1 MSDEV
6 VVDGEIE
13 LETTTDGE
21 TELETVIDGDPN
33 VAIIRSYTVIDSEL
47 SETSTNPVQNK
58 VITQALNN
66 TLTMLDI
73 SVVGEK
79 LIIKKGE

>member
-1 MSDEV
+1 MDEIV
-6 VVDGEIE
+6 VEGEIG
-13 LETTTDGE
+13 LENT
-21 TELETVIDGDPN
+21 IDGDPN
-33 VAIIRSYTVIDSEL
+33 VVIIGSDIVIDSEL
-47 SETSTNPVQNK
+47 SETSINPVQNK

-66 TLTMLDI
+66 TLTMADI